1 MIGFKISELPSVGDL
16 KDTDFLVLSRGK
28 TTRRISGE
36 IFRIGAERVQI
47 LTTRINEL
55 SANTIF
61 VRQGRTIDLFYN
73 NRTRTLSAE
82 ISDEIKFKP
91 STPLLYTQTLTANF
105 EMHGRVVI
113 IDSSSNATVFLPN
126 NDALIEY
133 SGDVISAGITI
144 KFLRKGSGEV
154 EFLSLSTS
162 EVNTFPDPS
171 FNKIAHQ
178 NAMVTAYYMGESQWV
193 LEGHLGSDTEGYLM
207 LDSGIDYN
215 EEVEVTPTPSNTPS
229 PTTSGATPSPTPSTT
244 PSTTPSST
252 SGITPSPTPS
262 ITPSS
267 TSGTTP
273 SPTPSN
279 TPSPTPSSTTSGT
292 TPSPTPSNTPSN
304 TPSPT
309 PSTTPSPTPSNT
321 PSPTPS
327 NTPSP
332 TPSNTP
338 SPTPSSTPTSPSYL
352 TAVTEAGQPT
362 EIDGQNVS
370 IIGARDGDIIYVSP
384 QSGNLPQ
391 WRVTIK
397 NGTEIIGVIDF
408 FSTRAGSQFGFRLA
422 GQGSIGDGPQQSY
435 QFPMSDEQEINL
447 SL

>member
-113 IDSSSNATVFLPN
+113 IDSSSNTTVFLPN

-215 EEVEVTPTPSNTPS
+215 EEVEVTPTPT
-229 PTTSGATPSPTPSTT
+229 PTTSGATPTSTPTPT
-244 PSTTPSST
+244 P
-252 SGITPSPTPS
+252 
-262 ITPSS
+262 
-267 TSGTTP
+267 
-273 SPTPSN
+273 
-279 TPSPTPSSTTSGT
+279 TTSGA
-292 TPSPTPSNTPSN
+292 
-304 TPSPT
+304 
-309 PSTTPSPTPSNT
+309 TPSPTPSNT

-332 TPSNTP
+332 TP
-338 SPTPSSTPTSPSYL
+338 TSPSYL
-352 TAVTEAGQPT
+352 TAVTEAGQTT

-391 WRVTIK
+391 WRVTIN
-397 NGTEIIGVIDF
+397 NGTEVIGLIDF

-422 GQGSIGDGPQQSY
+422 GQGSIGDGPQRLY
-435 QFPMSDEQEINL
+435 QFPASDGQEIDL